1 MCIKENNNQI
11 TFTVLEFSKL
21 TIFDQKISFKNFW
34 KAPAGF
40 ELTTY
45 RFVVYALTLCTTLI
59 NTNFGKGKIFKIY
72 LILMFI
78 SIESTSQYINVP
90 YHL

>member
-21 TIFDQKISFKNFW
+21 TIFDQKISFK

-45 RFVVYALTLCTTLI
+45 RFLVYALTLCTTLI
-59 NTNFGKGKIFKIY
+59 NTNFGKEKIY

-78 SIESTSQYINVP
+78 SIESTSQY
-90 YHL
+90 